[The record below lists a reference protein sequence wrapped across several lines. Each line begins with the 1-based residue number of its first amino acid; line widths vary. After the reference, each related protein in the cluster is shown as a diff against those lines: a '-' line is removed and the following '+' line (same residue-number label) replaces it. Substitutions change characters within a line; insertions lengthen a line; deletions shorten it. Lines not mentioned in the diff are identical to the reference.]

1 MPIGSYWASIITN
14 LGYDLADHHLK
25 DSPGRVA
32 RFMEK
37 WHTIGKEPPKLTCFE
52 NVEKYD
58 QLVTVG
64 GIRFFS
70 MCAHHGLPFSGIA
83 AVGYIPDKKV
93 VGLSKLARVVDHFSR
108 RFQVQERLTKEIAG
122 YLHEQLEP
130 LAIGVVMSAEH
141 LCMSMRGIE
150 RPGHFTVTSSMQGSF
165 RNEPEARAELLA
177 LLNPQPRNP

>member
-1 MPIGSYWASIITN
+1 MSIGSNWAEIIKS
-14 LGYDLADHHLK
+14 LGYDLDDHHLR
-25 DSPGRVA
+25 DSPGRVE

-52 NVEKYD
+52 NVERYD

-70 MCAHHGLPFSGIA
+70 MCAHHGLSFSGTA

-165 RNEPEARAELLA
+165 RSEPEARAELLT